1 MYFSKLFSKLIL
13 VIFIATNPVPA
24 ETIIVDVDIPPQSM
38 NSALKTLAEQADIN
52 ILYTPGA
59 TRDVMSKGVK
69 GRYSARKALDALL
82 ADTGLDYK
90 LNGDT
95 ASVGK
100 KLAQA
105 NHKDENQTE
114 KSTQNQSQQPTD
126 INPGAA
132 EPGAN
137 KKIIQ
142 KNNIDSS
149 NIDVLEEIIVTAQKR
164 EQNLQDIGLTLTA
177 FSGERLQELGFVK
190 SEELAFQT
198 PNLGIRNDL
207 GTSFPIIS
215 IRGVSLVDTKANNVS
230 SAAVHIDEVY
240 LGSPAL
246 LGLQLF
252 DFERAEILKGPQ
264 GTLFGKNTTAGSIN
278 FVSRKPTDEFEG
290 FITGQYGR
298 FEEGRVEGAISGPVN
313 EQLKLRLAG
322 VYETGDGYTTN
333 RLTGNDLGGDNRF
346 ALRFLA
352 DWSPVE
358 NFNILL
364 NVHGG
369 QDNSEVGAFQH
380 RALIDLTTGGLC
392 GSAASSDPLSTA
404 GCADFLGYVDSD
416 GDPFEGEF
424 NIESEFDNDA
434 LGVNATITWDLDT
447 VTITSLS
454 AYDSFTRNHA
464 EDNDA
469 SPNRFVDQNYD
480 EEFYN
485 FSQEFRIASDT
496 DNTLSWILGLYYAT
510 EDFDLWRDAD
520 LSALLGPGGV
530 LSFEGKEDRTA
541 LAAFAHTE
549 WQFAPQFRLT
559 AGLRYS
565 DEEKEYD
572 YINNNNHPYPFFGE
586 ISFSNVSGRVGLDY
600 ILNDDVLLYFSVSK
614 GFKSGGWP
622 AGVTQR
628 PVNLIPYDEEKV
640 IAYEAGLKS
649 VLLSQRLRLNLAGFY
664 YDYSDLQ
671 VFAFIPQTGAP
682 PLQVFTN
689 ASNAEILGFEGE
701 LQWVPTA
708 GLEIQLG
715 IGLLDTEF
723 KDFNSADGTDLSGE
737 RLANAPKTNFNGLIR
752 YEYPVTQGG
761 LIYIQSDFVYES
773 NFSFAIEEQP
783 FVRQE
788 GYWLVNARAGYQTV
802 DKKWDF
808 TVWGKN
814 VFDEEY
820 LASAIDA
827 GLGYVRQAWGKPATY
842 GVSASY
848 RW

>member
-1 MYFSKLFSKLIL
+1 MYFSKLFSRLIL
-13 VIFIATNPVPA
+13 VIFIATSPVRA

-59 TRDVMSKGVK
+59 TRDVTTKGVK
-69 GRYSARKALDALL
+69 GRYSAKKALDALL

-100 KLAQA
+100 KVAQA
-105 NHKDENQTE
+105 SHTDEKQTE
-114 KSTQNQSQQPTD
+114 KSAPEQPQPPAIT
-126 INPGAA
+126 PEPA
-132 EPGAN
+132 EPDAN
-137 KKIIQ
+137 KKS
-142 KNNIDSS
+142 NIDSS
-149 NIDVLEEIIVTAQKR
+149 NTDVLEEIIVTAQKR
-164 EQNLQDIGLTLTA
+164 EQNSQDIGLTLTA

-313 EQLKLRLAG
+313 DQLKLRLAG

-346 ALRFLA
+346 AIRFLA

-392 GSAASSDPLSTA
+392 DSAASSDPLSTD

-416 GDPFEGEF
+416 GDPFEGDF

-434 LGVNATITWDLDT
+434 LGVSATMTWDLDT
-447 VTITSLS
+447 VIITSLS
-454 AYDSFTRNHA
+454 AYDSFTRNHT

-496 DNTLSWILGLYYAT
+496 DNRLSWILGLYYAT

-541 LAAFAHTE
+541 LAAFAHAE
-549 WQFAPQFRLT
+549 WQLAPQFRLT
-559 AGLRYS
+559 AGVRYS

-572 YINNNNHPYPFFGE
+572 YINNNNYP
-586 ISFSNVSGRVGLDY
+586 SP
-600 ILNDDVLLYFSVSK
+600 FSV
-614 GFKSGGWP
+614 
-622 AGVTQR
+622 
-628 PVNLIPYDEEKV
+628 
-640 IAYEAGLKS
+640 KS
-649 VLLSQRLRLNLAGFY
+649 VF
-664 YDYSDLQ
+664 
-671 VFAFIPQTGAP
+671 PM
-682 PLQVFTN
+682 
-689 ASNAEILGFEGE
+689 
-701 LQWVPTA
+701 
-708 GLEIQLG
+708 
-715 IGLLDTEF
+715 
-723 KDFNSADGTDLSGE
+723 
-737 RLANAPKTNFNGLIR
+737 
-752 YEYPVTQGG
+752 
-761 LIYIQSDFVYES
+761 
-773 NFSFAIEEQP
+773 
-783 FVRQE
+783 
-788 GYWLVNARAGYQTV
+788 YQ
-802 DKKWDF
+802 D
-808 TVWGKN
+808 
-814 VFDEEY
+814 
-820 LASAIDA
+820 
-827 GLGYVRQAWGKPATY
+827 
-842 GVSASY
+842 VSAWIIS
-848 RW
+848 